1 MLLCAIKLVFVSSLR
16 LDVLSGSL
24 SLLCAIKF
32 VFASLLRQDVTDR
45 LALDAKVSRALSIK
59 RWRTLSTST
68 LSSCYRCTRHRIS
81 PVNACVYLAAKLL
94 LFLEASKHSSYFFSI
109 SAIRCSRSHARH
121 EPTPSQTKLHVA
133 QRVRPTR
140 KNNPS

>member
-1 MLLCAIKLVFVSSLR
+1 MLVSSLR

-24 SLLCAIKF
+24 SLLCAIKLVF
-32 VFASLLRQDVTDR
+32 VSLLRQDVTDR

-81 PVNACVYLAAKLL
+81 SVNACVYLAAKILISDEDPKP
-94 LFLEASKHSSYFFSI
+94 FLHI
-109 SAIRCSRSHARH
+109 SPKFPSFAIPVF
-121 EPTPSQTKLHVA
+121 PTPE
-133 QRVRPTR
+133 
-140 KNNPS
+140 